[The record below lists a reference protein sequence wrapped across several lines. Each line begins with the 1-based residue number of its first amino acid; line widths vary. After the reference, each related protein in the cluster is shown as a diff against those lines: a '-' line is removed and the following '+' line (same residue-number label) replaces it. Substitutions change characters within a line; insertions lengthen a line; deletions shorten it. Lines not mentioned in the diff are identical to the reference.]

1 MDDSIPQI
9 RHDNDHKISEVE
21 VTSMI
26 PRPSEH
32 PTIVALTS
40 LFFIVAGTFW
50 EPYLGLVG
58 LFFVAML
65 WSECM
70 KWINWANGIQE
81 LREWKNKIQTTVREA
96 VESGKIDETIAE
108 LRQEMSEIPNGRFTK
123 NKKEFDRY
131 CSMERVVD
139 ELREKKTD

>member
-40 LFFIVAGTFW
+40 LFFIVAGAFW